1 MQHTRVAHASAYIY
15 SPGRKTKLRKRPR
28 DNIIQRF
35 IFLRPCS
42 FAWHEFMSFHELV
55 LEVQIE
61 GVVDGS
67 KNLPVTLQDFSRIVL
82 CLICINFEN
91 C

>member
-1 MQHTRVAHASAYIY
+1 
-15 SPGRKTKLRKRPR
+15 
-28 DNIIQRF
+28 
-35 IFLRPCS
+35 
-42 FAWHEFMSFHELV
+42 MSFHELV

-61 GVVDGS
+61 GVIDGS
-67 KNLPVTLQDFSRIVL
+67 KNLPVNLQDFSRIVL